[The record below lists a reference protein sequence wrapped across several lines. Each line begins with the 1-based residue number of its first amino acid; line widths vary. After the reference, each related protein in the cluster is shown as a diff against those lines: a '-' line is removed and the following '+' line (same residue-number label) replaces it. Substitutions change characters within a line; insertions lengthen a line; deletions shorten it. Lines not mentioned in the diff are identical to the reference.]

1 MIVVSAGAK
10 AILDLRATLER
21 LETASVLVI
30 GYGTMEFPAFYSRA
44 SGLKTALR
52 LDAPEEIAELWM
64 RHRALGMK
72 SSLLVANPIPETDAI
87 PSAEAEK
94 LIAAASSEATQK
106 AVSGQALTPFLL
118 QRLGELSDG
127 RLRRANVA
135 LLLNNAQVAA
145 RIAAAVVKRRIRRK
159 GRAMKSRFS
168 LKAHFAVKPEVL
180 YRAWLSSKGHS
191 EMTGSVAKVQA
202 RVGGQFSAWDG
213 YITGRTLELQPPSR
227 IVQAWRTGEFAE
239 SDPDSRVEIV
249 LENAHGG
256 TSLTLTHTDIPEGQA
271 ESYRTG
277 WEEWYF
283 GPMREYFGS

>member
-1 MIVVSAGAK
+1 
-10 AILDLRATLER
+10 
-21 LETASVLVI
+21 
-30 GYGTMEFPAFYSRA
+30 
-44 SGLKTALR
+44 
-52 LDAPEEIAELWM
+52 
-64 RHRALGMK
+64 
-72 SSLLVANPIPETDAI
+72 
-87 PSAEAEK
+87 
-94 LIAAASSEATQK
+94 
-106 AVSGQALTPFLL
+106 
-118 QRLGELSDG
+118 
-127 RLRRANVA
+127 
-135 LLLNNAQVAA
+135 
-145 RIAAAVVKRRIRRK
+145 
-159 GRAMKSRFS
+159 MKSRFS

-227 IVQAWRTGEFAE
+227 IVQAWRTGEFGE